1 MTNFEIKEKID
12 ANNRKIEELINPSQ
26 FVLNNTV
33 KELLAE
39 NDALQ
44 AQCQH
49 EFVARSLC
57 STPSLYR
64 KNGGDNSNNG
74 QDLSGRK

>member
-12 ANNRKIEELINPSQ
+12 ANNRKIEELLNPSQ

-33 KELLAE
+33 KKLLAE

-49 EFVARSLC
+49 EFVDGFC
-57 STPSLYR
+57 IYCY
-64 KNGGDNSNNG
+64 KEE
-74 QDLSGRK
+74 